1 MRDLA
6 QSIGGTRQNSR
17 KRALRI
23 AVIAVVVAGVV
34 FVANNFFFGKN
45 PIGGSAVV
53 LRDAPFGLKPV
64 GVSAAQT
71 SVQGGVDLTTQS
83 ATFKDVKGDGGS
95 ATATRSFGGGTYIL
109 NVSASLPDPKNTYY
123 QVWLAGDG
131 EVVPVDFMSGSKTSW
146 SLTLRDTDKFS
157 KYKGIWITLERT
169 KDSKPEEHI
178 LEGTF

>member
-6 QSIGGTRQNSR
+6 QTIGGSRQNSK
-17 KRALRI
+17 KRILRI
-23 AVIAVVVAGVV
+23 VVIAVLVVSVV
-34 FVANNFFFGKN
+34 FVVNNFFFGKN
-45 PIGGSAVV
+45 SVGGSAVG

-64 GVSAAQT
+64 GVSAQET
-71 SVQGGVDLTTQS
+71 TVKGGVDLTTQS

-95 ATATRSFGGGTYIL
+95 ASATRSFGGGTYIL
-109 NVSASLPDPKNTYY
+109 NVDASLPDPKNTYY
-123 QVWLAGDG
+123 QVWLVGGG